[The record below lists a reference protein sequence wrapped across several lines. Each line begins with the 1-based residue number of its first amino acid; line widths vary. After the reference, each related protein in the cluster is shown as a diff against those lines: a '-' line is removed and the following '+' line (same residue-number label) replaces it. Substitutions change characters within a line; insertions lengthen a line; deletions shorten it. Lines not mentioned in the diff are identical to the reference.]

1 MAKIAQFNKPQLSWV
16 VLIQKGR
23 KANCSFS
30 MGEHG
35 CVTVMIECSSW
46 DQVEGLRRLAEDE
59 IRKRDFLRA
68 KSDFM

>member
-1 MAKIAQFNKPQLSWV
+1 MSKIAQFNKPQLSWV

-23 KANCSFS
+23 EANCSFS
-30 MGEHG
+30 MGERG
-35 CVTVMIECSSW
+35 NVTVMIESSSW
-46 DQVEGLRRLAEDE
+46 DQVEGLRKLAEDE